1 MRKVDLFNSANGC
14 PLSDIS
20 KFTTLEIIN
29 RLLRQVDPFIVESG
43 FSDSHEEDNI
53 QKHPQKWPGL
63 LTDVNCVIT
72 MVSKC
77 IFDMYIALVLCVWG
91 SWNNHRHITGRSG
104 EKEKQRDSKKETDT
118 ESEVEGERE
127 GDVNKK
133 MSKER
138 KEGRN

>member
-1 MRKVDLFNSANGC
+1 M
-14 PLSDIS
+14 
-20 KFTTLEIIN
+20 
-29 RLLRQVDPFIVESG
+29 
-43 FSDSHEEDNI
+43 
-53 QKHPQKWPGL
+53 
-63 LTDVNCVIT
+63 
-72 MVSKC
+72 
-77 IFDMYIALVLCVWG
+77 DMYIALVLCVWG
-91 SWNNHRHITGRSG
+91 SWNNYRHITGRSG